1 MLDMG
6 KAVLRGDFGHAYKSL
21 TIPGDEYMDGMQP
34 GIYYGNTFDSL
45 QYRNPSNLGIQ
56 GGSGG
61 SWVASID
68 GNGFNY
74 FKYTGMDSATKA
86 YTTCPPLTSII
97 NRKASCYINGKTLIV
112 DKDGKEATTA
122 EAAAMRMLLD
132 RPNVLQS
139 WEEFEAQN
147 YIYTQ
152 LYGWCLTLCIKPFG
166 WNKMLNTKSMWNIPP
181 GILEVKE
188 TGKFLNQND
197 LTGIFESIEMVYGS
211 ERTMLDLSSCIITK
225 DFTPS
230 FRTMVLPESR
240 ICSLAMPVNNIIG
253 AFESRNVLINYRG
266 ALGVIS
272 HDPGSG
278 GAGGLGGSMP
288 MTKEQKD
295 ELQADFRRY
304 GLRNRQIQFIITK
317 AAIKWQ
323 QMGYPTKEL
332 MLFEEVEAD
341 TQAICDAYGH
351 PFRLLSVNTTNSL
364 GGTDAD
370 IFGRNLYQDTIIPEA
385 NRIYSQWTRA
395 FDLQAKGLR
404 IIKDF
409 SHIPVLQE
417 NKEEAGR
424 SRYALNQ
431 ALELE
436 WKNNIITRNRW
447 RELNNEDTVPGD
459 DLLLSQLPTDSTEP
473 LVVKLGVGGVEAL
486 VSLLSAALSPEAK
499 QATLE
504 VVFGLTPEQAAR
516 MSAEPE
522 PAEVEPPAPGAPTN
536 EPPAPAA

>member
-1 MLDMG
+1 
-6 KAVLRGDFGHAYKSL
+6 
-21 TIPGDEYMDGMQP
+21 
-34 GIYYGNTFDSL
+34 
-45 QYRNPSNLGIQ
+45 
-56 GGSGG
+56 
-61 SWVASID
+61 
-68 GNGFNY
+68 
-74 FKYTGMDSATKA
+74 
-86 YTTCPPLTSII
+86 
-97 NRKASCYINGKTLIV
+97 
-112 DKDGKEATTA
+112 
-122 EAAAMRMLLD
+122 
-132 RPNVLQS
+132 
-139 WEEFEAQN
+139 
-147 YIYTQ
+147 
-152 LYGWCLTLCIKPFG
+152 
-166 WNKMLNTKSMWNIPP
+166 
-181 GILEVKE
+181 
-188 TGKFLNQND
+188 
-197 LTGIFESIEMVYGS
+197 
-211 ERTMLDLSSCIITK
+211 
-225 DFTPS
+225 
-230 FRTMVLPESR
+230 
-240 ICSLAMPVNNIIG
+240 
-253 AFESRNVLINYRG
+253 
-266 ALGVIS
+266 
-272 HDPGSG
+272 
-278 GAGGLGGSMP
+278 MP